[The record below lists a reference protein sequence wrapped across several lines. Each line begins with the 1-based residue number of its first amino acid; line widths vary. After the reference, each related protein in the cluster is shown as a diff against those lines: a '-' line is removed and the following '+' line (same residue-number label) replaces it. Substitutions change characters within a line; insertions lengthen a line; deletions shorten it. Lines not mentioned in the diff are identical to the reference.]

1 MDSFKQYLQYQKQVS
16 EAKLKVIDQFID
28 GTDSEPMK
36 RTSKIDI
43 AWCVLKNAGRP
54 LHVSEI
60 TQLAQNDF
68 NVQLERD
75 SIVSGIIKKI
85 NAGKMFVKTAPN
97 TFALKE

>member
-1 MDSFKQYLQYQKQVS
+1 MDSFKQYLQYQKQVA
-16 EAKLKVIDQFID
+16 EAKLNIIDQFMK
-28 GTDSEPMK
+28 GAETEPVK

-43 AWCVLKNAGRP
+43 AWRVLKNAGRP

-60 TQLAQNDF
+60 IQMAQSDF
-68 NVQLERD
+68 NVQIERD

-85 NAGKMFVKTAPN
+85 NVGKMFIKTAPN

>member
-1 MDSFKQYLQYQKQVS
+1 MDSFQLYLQYQKQVT
-16 EAKLKVIDQFID
+16 EEKLKVIDQFMKGD
-28 GTDSEPMK
+28 ESEPIK

-43 AWCVLKNAGRP
+43 AWRVLKNAGRP

-60 TQLAQNDF
+60 IQVAQSDF